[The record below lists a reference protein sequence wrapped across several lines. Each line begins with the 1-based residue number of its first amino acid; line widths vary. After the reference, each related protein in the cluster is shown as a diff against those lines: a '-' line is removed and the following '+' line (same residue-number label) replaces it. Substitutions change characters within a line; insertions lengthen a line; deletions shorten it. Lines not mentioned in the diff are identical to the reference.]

1 VIFRRRFADIVDRQI
16 DLFEE
21 EYADLIAQADEA
33 EAAYDRADRDD
44 SEELFG
50 DYMDVV
56 ESGAEVL
63 ADLRDHY
70 ASTLEG
76 EVADEYR
83 DSFNRGVLK
92 RLPRFALEIEDL

>member
-1 VIFRRRFADIVDRQI
+1 MFRRRFADIVSRQL

-21 EYADLIAQADEA
+21 DYSDLITEADEA
-33 EAAYDRADRDD
+33 EAAYERAGREE

-56 ESGAEVL
+56 ESGAEAL

-70 ASTLEG
+70 ASTLEDD
-76 EVADEYR
+76 VAEEYR
-83 DSFNRGVLK
+83 DSFNRGVMK
-92 RLPRFALEIEDL
+92 RFPRFALEIEDL

>member
-1 VIFRRRFADIVDRQI
+1 MIFRRRFSDIVTRQL

-21 EYADLIAQADEA
+21 EYSDLIAEADAA
-33 EAAYDRADRDD
+33 EAAYERADRDD

-70 ASTLEG
+70 AVAMEDG
-76 EVADEYR
+76 EDTP
-83 DSFNRGVLK
+83 
-92 RLPRFALEIEDL
+92 LPLPVGR